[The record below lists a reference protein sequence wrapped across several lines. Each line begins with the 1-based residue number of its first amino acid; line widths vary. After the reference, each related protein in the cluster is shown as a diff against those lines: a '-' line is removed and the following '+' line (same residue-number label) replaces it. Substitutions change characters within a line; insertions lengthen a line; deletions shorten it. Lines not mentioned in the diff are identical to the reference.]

1 METDEE
7 LEPET
12 QMAEGSSAV
21 HDANSTALPSTSGAS
36 KANSFEEEKYFSV
49 EEESSNLPQTL
60 GNPALVAG
68 SSNNAEKTREM
79 ESESVAN
86 IPSGSSMAVAN
97 IEEHTENHP
106 ALTVKMPLSSN
117 IDSNG
122 KSQMESESS
131 VTVPFESRVTAPEV
145 ERISGNLSVATE
157 LVVNVAN
164 ASFAQSEVKAKIT
177 VENGVGTTVLE
188 ETSGPNMQNDGDT
201 SLVSNTSLG
210 TTYYQKIK
218 FLFFSN
224 KEHF

>member
-12 QMAEGSSAV
+12 PMAEGSPVV

-36 KANSFEEEKYFSV
+36 KVNSFEEEKYFSV

-60 GNPALVAG
+60 ENPALVAG
-68 SSNNAEKTREM
+68 PSNNAEKTREM

-97 IEEHTENHP
+97 VEEHTENYP

-117 IDSNG
+117 TDSNG

-131 VTVPFESRVTAPEV
+131 VTVPFESSVTVPEA
-145 ERISGNLSVATE
+145 ERISGNLSAATE
-157 LVVNVAN
+157 LVVKVTN
-164 ASFAQSEVKAKIT
+164 ASFAQSEVKAKLM
-177 VENGVGTTVLE
+177 VENGVGITVLE
-188 ETSGPNMQNDGDT
+188 ETSGSNIQNDGDT

-210 TTYYQKIK
+210 TTCYKK
-218 FLFFSN
+218 
-224 KEHF
+224 